1 MYGLNVKNVKEAVQ
15 DTDCFKPKELK
26 EMGEL
31 SDYCSSKASQKA
43 IEWKL
48 GKITWDNKAD
58 AYRHFIWNYES
69 IGKFGLAKTI
79 TFMNRHEDMEQI
91 YIGTLKDGTKCYL
104 TPIASLMD
112 ITNNYYGR
120 TFAMSDE
127 KYKNADEA
135 FNAAL
140 NKKVLLLSLYE
151 TRQYF
156 NIEKTWICPPN
167 YKGYKNKYES
177 VIIQNKI
184 SYIGGIPSGV
194 VLVNPSDVIG
204 GK

>member
-1 MYGLNVKNVKEAVQ
+1 
-15 DTDCFKPKELK
+15 
-26 EMGEL
+26 
-31 SDYCSSKASQKA
+31 
-43 IEWKL
+43 
-48 GKITWDNKAD
+48 
-58 AYRHFIWNYES
+58 
-69 IGKFGLAKTI
+69 
-79 TFMNRHEDMEQI
+79 MNRHEDMEQI